1 MLAMSSHMG
10 NGIIH
15 TISKEPT
22 RMETLAKTII
32 NYDPDKFVDLLM
44 AELNLK
50 PAQFMLKKDI
60 KIRVVD
66 NLLGVSGIDE

>member
-15 TISKEPT
+15 TISNQPT